1 MSEVEQLDEGRVPS
15 MVGPRAMADGT
26 RVFVGAR
33 VNGACGDYVG
43 EQRLVRRDVEWRLGN
58 IITTVFSQRQRDQH
72 VTKPP
77 ETLEG
82 LYKNQ
87 IPPQARPKLEMSTT
101 RVEIDSS
108 RSSRLRRLE

>member
-58 IITTVFSQRQRDQH
+58 IITTVFPHTGPYVKPSERQHDQH
-72 VTKPP
+72 MTKPY
-77 ETLEG
+77 TIR
-82 LYKNQ
+82 K
-87 IPPQARPKLEMSTT
+87 S
-101 RVEIDSS
+101 
-108 RSSRLRRLE
+108 